1 MSKADGSVV
10 IEVVADDKKAE
21 AQLDNLQKKAT
32 EAGEAIN
39 KATSPKKM
47 YFNTSLDVVDRQL
60 QDLGDKEA
68 KLTKQISEYLQ
79 NGYSDADKELVEL
92 NAELDNVL
100 YEAER
105 LSKIRLQGGTKSLT
119 GSQMASTWEEAEAAQ
134 STAEATKEIAD
145 NTAKAAKN
153 TGKMAEGVKKAH
165 KNADKFAARL
175 KSVVRG
181 ALVFTVITQAL
192 SGFRN
197 WLGDVI
203 KATPEASAA
212 VAKLKGALL
221 TMVQPL
227 VNVIIPAFTTLVN
240 VLTAVVGKLASLFA
254 FLSGT
259 TAQSSADA
267 AKALN
272 EQTEALDGTG
282 KAAKKAGQSL
292 ASFDEIN
299 TLSSNESSG
308 GSAGEI
314 MPDFSFN
321 DEVDELLRRIADDVL
336 LIAAGFALW
345 KVADKLPANL
355 SGIASSVGLI
365 AIAVG
370 GLIALYLGLKDAW
383 ENGVDWGN
391 LALMIGGTALAA
403 WALYTAFG
411 GIAAGIALVVA
422 GVAMVI
428 TAFKDIVD
436 NGANLQN
443 TLLMIA
449 GIVAAGLGFF
459 FLTGSVVPLVLAAIA
474 SVVVAV
480 LGLTGN
486 LEAFMKNLKE
496 NILGGLIEFITGVF
510 TSDWERAWNGVK
522 KVFYGIFCG
531 VVMIFESAINLI
543 IKGLNWV
550 IGKMN
555 RLLKES
561 FISKGLELV
570 GVNFTGIPDIPKV
583 NLVSQ
588 IPALAQGAVIP
599 PNREFLAVLGDQK
612 SGTNIEA
619 PLPTMVQAFRQA
631 LVESGYNGQSEAY
644 LMLDDIQLGKVIY
657 RLNKSESNRIG
668 ISLLGG

>member
-1 MSKADGSVV
+1 MSKADGSIVFSTELDDAETQKKLTNLIHKIDALNDDV
-10 IEVVADDKKAE
+10 SKNKALKLPLTEQAEKLVVA
-21 AQLDNLQKKAT
+21 LD
-32 EAGEAIN
+32 
-39 KATSPKKM
+39 
-47 YFNTSLDVVDRQL
+47 
-60 QDLGDKEA
+60 
-68 KLTKQISEYLQ
+68 
-79 NGYSDADKELVEL
+79 
-92 NAELDNVL
+92 
-100 YEAER
+100 
-105 LSKIRLQGGTKSLT
+105 
-119 GSQMASTWEEAEAAQ
+119 
-134 STAEATKEIAD
+134 
-145 NTAKAAKN
+145 TAKAALDNMQQNGVPTDALKGQQETVNALQAEWDKVNNQIDAYDRKINANTQELAWAKN
-153 TGKMAEGVKKAH
+153 EAGDLAKKLAEAGYNADEIRHGIKKADGSM
-165 KNADKFAARL
+165 KKFSARL
-175 KSVVRG
+175 KSVVRS
-181 ALVFTVITQAL
+181 ALVFSVVTQAL
-192 SGFRN
+192 RGFRD

-259 TAQSSADA
+259 TVQSSADA

-299 TLSSNESSG
+299 TLSSNDSG
-308 GSAGEI
+308 GSAAGEI
-314 MPDFSFN
+314 APDFSFN
-321 DEVDELLRRIADDVL
+321 AEADELLRRIADDVL

-345 KVADKLPANL
+345 KVADNLPTRL

-365 AIAVG
+365 AMAVG

-422 GVAMVI
+422 GAAMVI
-428 TAFKDIVD
+428 TAFKDIMD

-443 TLLMIA
+443 TLLLIA
-449 GIVAAGLGFF
+449 GIVSAGLGFF
-459 FLTGSVVPLVLAAIA
+459 FLTGSTIPLVIAAIA
-474 SVVVAV
+474 SVIVAV

-496 NILGGLIEFITGVF
+496 NILGGLIDFITGVF
-510 TSDWERAWNGVK
+510 TGDWEKAWGGVK
-522 KVFYGIFCG
+522 KVFYGIFSG

-543 IKGLNWV
+543 ITGLNWV

-561 FISKGLELV
+561 FIAKGLELV
-570 GVNFTGIPDIPKV
+570 GVNFTGIPNIPKA

-619 PLPTMVQAFRQA
+619 PEA
-631 LVESGYNGQSEAY
+631 LIRKIVREESGNGAY
-644 LMLDDIQLGKVIY
+644 A
-657 RLNKSESNRIG
+657 
-668 ISLLGG
+668 SLLQDILEAIKDGHVIVVDRREIGRTAARGINDITVSTGKSPLLI